1 MNNELSKLIDMKKS
15 EEEIETNHFIIKDNI
30 LRFDHL
36 TLQLSNIS
44 RIYAGTKRMRIP
56 VMAISIFVLAF
67 GTIRFE
73 GLRWI
78 SLIIMGLTG
87 LYIYMVYQRHQSNK
101 EYLIFQ
107 LNSGDNYSLY
117 FQDAEFLN
125 KVRNAVE
132 AAFNHKNMYSEINI
146 AEQKIIQGNHH
157 VIHGNQANLN
167 TGIQQGNTMH
177 SNNHE
182 EHSSTT
188 VGDITDSTIHH
199 STFGNQNHQKNEQP
213 VYDWPVLEANFK
225 AVITSLKNED
235 EIKQVNRQVLKA
247 VEEKDAKQFETI
259 IKMNRKIFTSNLF
272 LNTASGVLA
281 QVISTILGI
290 R

>member
-1 MNNELSKLIDMKKS
+1 
-15 EEEIETNHFIIKDNI
+15 
-30 LRFDHL
+30 
-36 TLQLSNIS
+36 
-44 RIYAGTKRMRIP
+44 
-56 VMAISIFVLAF
+56 
-67 GTIRFE
+67 
-73 GLRWI
+73 
-78 SLIIMGLTG
+78 
-87 LYIYMVYQRHQSNK
+87 
-101 EYLIFQ
+101 
-107 LNSGDNYSLY
+107 
-117 FQDAEFLN
+117 
-125 KVRNAVE
+125 
-132 AAFNHKNMYSEINI
+132 
-146 AEQKIIQGNHH
+146 QGNHH

-235 EIKQVNRQVLKA
+235 ETKQVNRQVLKA

>member
-1 MNNELSKLIDMKKS
+1 MNNEFSKLIDMKKS

-56 VMAISIFVLAF
+56 VIAISIFVLAF

-235 EIKQVNRQVLKA
+235 ETKQVNRQAL
-247 VEEKDAKQFETI
+247 
-259 IKMNRKIFTSNLF
+259 
-272 LNTASGVLA
+272 
-281 QVISTILGI
+281 
-290 R
+290 

>member
-1 MNNELSKLIDMKKS
+1 MNNEFSKLIDMKKS

-146 AEQKIIQGNHH
+146 AEQKLFKEI
-157 VIHGNQANLN
+157 
-167 TGIQQGNTMH
+167 TM
-177 SNNHE
+177 
-182 EHSSTT
+182 
-188 VGDITDSTIHH
+188 
-199 STFGNQNHQKNEQP
+199 
-213 VYDWPVLEANFK
+213 
-225 AVITSLKNED
+225 
-235 EIKQVNRQVLKA
+235 
-247 VEEKDAKQFETI
+247 
-259 IKMNRKIFTSNLF
+259 
-272 LNTASGVLA
+272 
-281 QVISTILGI
+281 
-290 R
+290 

>member
-117 FQDAEFLN
+117 FQDSEFLN

-132 AAFNHKNMYSEINI
+132 AAFNHKICIQKSILRNKKLFKEI
-146 AEQKIIQGNHH
+146 
-157 VIHGNQANLN
+157 
-167 TGIQQGNTMH
+167 TM
-177 SNNHE
+177 
-182 EHSSTT
+182 
-188 VGDITDSTIHH
+188 
-199 STFGNQNHQKNEQP
+199 
-213 VYDWPVLEANFK
+213 
-225 AVITSLKNED
+225 
-235 EIKQVNRQVLKA
+235 
-247 VEEKDAKQFETI
+247 
-259 IKMNRKIFTSNLF
+259 
-272 LNTASGVLA
+272 
-281 QVISTILGI
+281 
-290 R
+290 

>member
-1 MNNELSKLIDMKKS
+1 MNNELSKLIDSKQDQ
-15 EEEIETNHFIIKDNI
+15 EIETELFVIKNNL

-44 RIYAGTKRMRIP
+44 KLYAGKKELKLPMPIIIIFVVSLFSIFAFPIIGIP
-56 VMAISIFVLAF
+56 VALFSGWYLYVLYKNHLSS
-67 GTIRFE
+67 R
-73 GLRWI
+73 
-78 SLIIMGLTG
+78 
-87 LYIYMVYQRHQSNK
+87 Q
-101 EYLIFQ
+101 YLVFQ
-107 LNSGDNYSLY
+107 LNSGDNYYIY
-117 FQDAEFLN
+117 FQDIEFLN

-157 VIHGNQANLN
+157 VIHGDHANLN
-167 TGIQQGNTMH
+167 TGIQQGNTIH

-188 VGDITDSTIHH
+188 VGNITDSTIQN
-199 STFGNQNHQKNEQP
+199 STFGNQNYQKNEQLT
-213 VYDWPVLEANFK
+213 YDWPVLEANFK

-235 EIKQVNRQVLKA
+235 EIKQISRQALKA
-247 VEEKDAKQFETI
+247 VEEKDAKQFERI
-259 IKMNRKIFTSNLF
+259 IKMNRKIFTSHLF
-272 LNTASGVLA
+272 FNTASGVLA

-290 R
+290 Q